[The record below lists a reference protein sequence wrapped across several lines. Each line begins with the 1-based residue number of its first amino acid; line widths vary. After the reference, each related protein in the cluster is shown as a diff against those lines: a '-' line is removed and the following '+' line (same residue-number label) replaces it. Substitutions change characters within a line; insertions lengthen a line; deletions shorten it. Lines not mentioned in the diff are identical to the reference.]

1 MNPDTVRALT
11 AAVVGL
17 LAGGWLI
24 VAVKAQ
30 RMPPPKLGP
39 WTLRAMAGFFL
50 LLAYATLNSLLVR
63 RGMPLSSPILLT
75 VIALV
80 LMVGMSWA
88 ILRDF
93 LRRKRH

>member
-24 VAVKAQ
+24 VAVKAR
-30 RMPPPKLGP
+30 RMPPPTLGP

-50 LLAYATLNSLLVR
+50 LLAYATLNSLLER
-63 RGMPLSSPILLT
+63 RGMPLSSPIVLT
-75 VIALV
+75 VMALV
-80 LMVGMSWA
+80 LMVVMSWA

-93 LRRKRH
+93 LRRKRK